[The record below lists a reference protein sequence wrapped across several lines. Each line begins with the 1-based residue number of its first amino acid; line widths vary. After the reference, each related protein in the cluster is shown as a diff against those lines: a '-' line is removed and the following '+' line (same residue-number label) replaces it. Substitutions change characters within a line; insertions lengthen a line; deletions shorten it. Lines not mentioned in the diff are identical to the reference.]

1 MDSMEL
7 HRILIV
13 EDDPALGQGIRIAL
27 QSERLAITVV
37 RTLADARIAL
47 AGGDYALMLLDINL
61 PDGSGLDFLLGL
73 RQSSR
78 MPVILITANDM
89 ETDIVVG
96 LECGADDYI
105 TKPFSLAV
113 LRARVHTQLRK
124 IAVRETRIVIGAFVF
139 DFERMEYRKD
149 GVELILSRTEQKLL
163 RLLVENRGRVLSR
176 ADLVDRIWTDGA
188 EYVDENALSVTVK
201 RLRDKLEE
209 CSSKPQYL
217 KTVYGIGYTWEG
229 K

>member
-47 AGGDYALMLLDINL
+47 AGGDYVLMLLDINL

-73 RQSSR
+73 RRSSR

-96 LECGADDYI
+96 LESGADDYI

-149 GVELILSRTEQKLL
+149 GVELILSKTEQKLL

-209 CSSKPQYL
+209 GPSKPQYL

>member
-47 AGGDYALMLLDINL
+47 AGGEYALMLLDINL

-96 LECGADDYI
+96 LESGADD
-105 TKPFSLAV
+105 
-113 LRARVHTQLRK
+113 
-124 IAVRETRIVIGAFVF
+124 
-139 DFERMEYRKD
+139 
-149 GVELILSRTEQKLL
+149 
-163 RLLVENRGRVLSR
+163 
-176 ADLVDRIWTDGA
+176 
-188 EYVDENALSVTVK
+188 
-201 RLRDKLEE
+201 
-209 CSSKPQYL
+209 
-217 KTVYGIGYTWEG
+217 
-229 K
+229 

>member
-96 LECGADDYI
+96 LESGADDYI

-149 GVELILSRTEQKLL
+149 GVELTLSKTEQKLL
-163 RLLVENRGRVLSR
+163 RLLVENRGRVLNR

-209 CSSKPQYL
+209 CPSKPQYL